1 MIDYGAVANFP
12 GNSASF
18 EFKQKIT
25 DSTRNYSTK
34 NIEIMVPLK
43 YLSNFW
49 RTLEMPLTNCEIN
62 LILTRSGNCVI
73 SNAAANQ
80 AATSSI
86 TDTKFS
92 VPFVTLSTEDNAK
105 LLQQLKSG
113 FKLAINWNKYHS
125 KAKTLNAPNPY
136 LDFVTDPSFQE

>member
-1 MIDYGAVANFP
+1 ML
-12 GNSASF
+12 S
-18 EFKQKIT
+18 
-25 DSTRNYSTK
+25 
-34 NIEIMVPLK
+34 LK
-43 YLSNFW
+43 YSSSFCRNF
-49 RTLEMPLTNCEIN
+49 EIPLIYCEIN
-62 LILTRSGNCVI
+62 LILTWSKNCVI